1 MTTFKTENR
10 HGYSV
15 KFSPNRSNLLAIAT
29 SQYYGFKGGGTLFL
43 VTYDEDRCLITKKYE
58 MNWEDGLFDVVWCRS
73 VYSLL
78 VTGSGDGTVQMW
90 NYKYPSQKP
99 VRTFNEHKKEVCSVD
114 WCQNSVDDFLLSAS
128 WDCSVKLWDPNRY
141 CSLTTYKGHDRLV
154 YEAKWSP
161 FLSSCFASVSGDGM
175 LDIWDCS
182 SPLRPRVKI
191 NAHQA
196 EILSCSWNQF
206 YPFVLATGGAE
217 GLIRI
222 WDIRKLLT
230 PIFQL
235 EGCQDA
241 VKRVQCS
248 PHHWS
253 TLVSASYDCTT
264 KIWDYG
270 VSSEPRQS
278 HQNHSDYVYGLDM
291 SADQDGLMADCG
303 WDAEVRVFRI

>member
-15 KFSPNRSNLLAIAT
+15 KFSPNRSNFLAIAT

-43 VTYDEDRCLITKKYE
+43 VTYDEDRCLINKKYE
-58 MNWEDGLFDVVWCRS
+58 MHWDDGLFDVVWSRS

-90 NYKYPSQKP
+90 NYKYPQKP
-99 VRTFNEHKKEVCSVD
+99 VRTFNEHKKEVCGVD
-114 WCQNSVDDFLLSAS
+114 WCQNSIDDFLLSAS
-128 WDCSVKLWDPNRY
+128 WDCSVKLWDPNKY

-175 LDIWDCS
+175 LNIWDCS
-182 SPLRPRVKI
+182 SPLRPSVKI

-222 WDIRKLLT
+222 WDMRKMLT

-278 HQNHSDYVYGLDM
+278 HQNHTDYVYGVDV
-291 SADQDGLMADCG
+291 SADRDGLMADCG
-303 WDAEVRVFRI
+303 WDAEARVFRV